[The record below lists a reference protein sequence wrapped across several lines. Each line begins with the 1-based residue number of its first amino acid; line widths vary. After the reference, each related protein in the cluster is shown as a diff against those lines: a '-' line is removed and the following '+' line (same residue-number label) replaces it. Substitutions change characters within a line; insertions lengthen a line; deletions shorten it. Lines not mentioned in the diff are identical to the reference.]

1 METKAIN
8 TKLKGHARVDV
19 ADVLRGLAVMGII
32 ILHSIEHFNFYSFP
46 DTAGQSAWL
55 NFSDKAIWNGLFFMF
70 GGKAYAIFALLFGFS
85 FFIQDD
91 NQRLRGNDFRLRF
104 CWRLILLFLIGNIN
118 ASFFTA
124 EVLVLYSLVGFILP
138 LTCRLKDKWIFALA
152 CLLLIQPLPLYYVIR
167 ACLDPEFVTPAIP
180 TRSFWNAT
188 FAVQSNGNFLETIR
202 VNLWEGQLASLAW
215 AWDHGRVFFMFGGK
229 AYAIFALLFGFSF
242 FIQDDNQRLRGNDFR
257 LRFCWRL
264 ILLFLI
270 GNINASFFTAEVLV
284 LYSLVGFI
292 LPLTCRLKDKWI
304 FALACLLLIQPLPL
318 YYVIR
323 ACLDPEFVTPAIP
336 TRSFWNATFAVQSNG
351 NFLETIRVNLWEG
364 QLASLAW
371 AWDHGRVFQ
380 TAALFL
386 LGMLIG
392 RKGLF
397 LKEHLKVWNKVL
409 AGSLVAFFP
418 LYGLGNMLPDFITNK
433 SILTPL
439 SLIITSLSNFAFMLI
454 LVSGVVFAFYKTNLH
469 DGLMKIT
476 PYGKMSLTNYIT
488 QSIVGSMLY
497 YNWGFAL
504 HNQFGITASCLAGI
518 VFFILQFSFCR
529 WWMNHHSHGPM
540 EYIWKRATWLK

>member
-215 AWDHGRVFFMFGGK
+215 AWDHGRVF
-229 AYAIFALLFGFSF
+229 
-242 FIQDDNQRLRGNDFR
+242 
-257 LRFCWRL
+257 
-264 ILLFLI
+264 
-270 GNINASFFTAEVLV
+270 
-284 LYSLVGFI
+284 
-292 LPLTCRLKDKWI
+292 
-304 FALACLLLIQPLPL
+304 
-318 YYVIR
+318 
-323 ACLDPEFVTPAIP
+323 
-336 TRSFWNATFAVQSNG
+336 
-351 NFLETIRVNLWEG
+351 
-364 QLASLAW
+364 
-371 AWDHGRVFQ
+371 Q

-409 AGSLVAFFP
+409 AGSLISFFP

-439 SLIITSLSNFAFMLI
+439 
-454 LVSGVVFAFYKTNLH
+454 
-469 DGLMKIT
+469 
-476 PYGKMSLTNYIT
+476 
-488 QSIVGSMLY
+488 
-497 YNWGFAL
+497 
-504 HNQFGITASCLAGI
+504 
-518 VFFILQFSFCR
+518 
-529 WWMNHHSHGPM
+529 
-540 EYIWKRATWLK
+540 

>member
-55 NFSDKAIWNGLFFMF
+55 NFSDKAIWSGLFFMF

-118 ASFFTA
+118 ASFFHSGSAGPLFFSRFHPATDLPA
-124 EVLVLYSLVGFILP
+124 ERQMDI
-138 LTCRLKDKWIFALA
+138 CIA

-215 AWDHGRVFFMFGGK
+215 AWDHGRG
-229 AYAIFALLFGFSF
+229 IPNS
-242 FIQDDNQRLRGNDFR
+242 R
-257 LRFCWRL
+257 
-264 ILLFLI
+264 
-270 GNINASFFTAEVLV
+270 
-284 LYSLVGFI
+284 
-292 LPLTCRLKDKWI
+292 
-304 FALACLLLIQPLPL
+304 PLPAR
-318 YYVIR
+318 YADR
-323 ACLDPEFVTPAIP
+323 AQGT
-336 TRSFWNATFAVQSNG
+336 
-351 NFLETIRVNLWEG
+351 
-364 QLASLAW
+364 
-371 AWDHGRVFQ
+371 
-380 TAALFL
+380 
-386 LGMLIG
+386 
-392 RKGLF
+392 F

-409 AGSLVAFFP
+409 AGSLISFFP
-418 LYGLGNMLPDFITNK
+418 LYGWAICYQT
-433 SILTPL
+433 L
-439 SLIITSLSNFAFMLI
+439 SQINPF
-454 LVSGVVFAFYKTNLH
+454 
-469 DGLMKIT
+469 
-476 PYGKMSLTNYIT
+476 
-488 QSIVGSMLY
+488 
-497 YNWGFAL
+497 
-504 HNQFGITASCLAGI
+504 
-518 VFFILQFSFCR
+518 
-529 WWMNHHSHGPM
+529 
-540 EYIWKRATWLK
+540 

>member
-55 NFSDKAIWNGLFFMF
+55 NFSDKAIWNGL
-70 GGKAYAIFALLFGFS
+70 
-85 FFIQDD
+85 
-91 NQRLRGNDFRLRF
+91 
-104 CWRLILLFLIGNIN
+104 
-118 ASFFTA
+118 
-124 EVLVLYSLVGFILP
+124 
-138 LTCRLKDKWIFALA
+138 
-152 CLLLIQPLPLYYVIR
+152 
-167 ACLDPEFVTPAIP
+167 
-180 TRSFWNAT
+180 
-188 FAVQSNGNFLETIR
+188 
-202 VNLWEGQLASLAW
+202 
-215 AWDHGRVFFMFGGK
+215 FFMFGGK

-439 SLIITSLSNFAFMLI
+439 SLIITSLFQFCIYAD
-454 LVSGVVFAFYKTNLH
+454 SGIRCRLRFLQDKLTRRINENNAIRK
-469 DGLMKIT
+469 DE
-476 PYGKMSLTNYIT
+476 PY
-488 QSIVGSMLY
+488 QLY
-497 YNWGFAL
+497 YSKYSRF
-504 HNQFGITASCLAGI
+504 H
-518 VFFILQFSFCR
+518 VILQLGICIAQSVWYHSQLPGRNSFLHLAILFLPLVDESPLSR
-529 WWMNHHSHGPM
+529 SDGIYM
-540 EYIWKRATWLK
+540 ETGNLAEISQEPKSARICL

>member
-215 AWDHGRVFFMFGGK
+215 AWDHGRVF
-229 AYAIFALLFGFSF
+229 
-242 FIQDDNQRLRGNDFR
+242 
-257 LRFCWRL
+257 
-264 ILLFLI
+264 
-270 GNINASFFTAEVLV
+270 
-284 LYSLVGFI
+284 
-292 LPLTCRLKDKWI
+292 
-304 FALACLLLIQPLPL
+304 
-318 YYVIR
+318 
-323 ACLDPEFVTPAIP
+323 
-336 TRSFWNATFAVQSNG
+336 
-351 NFLETIRVNLWEG
+351 
-364 QLASLAW
+364 
-371 AWDHGRVFQ
+371 Q

-409 AGSLVAFFP
+409 ASSLVAFFP

-476 PYGKMSLTNYIT
+476 PYGKDEPY
-488 QSIVGSMLY
+488 QLY
-497 YNWGFAL
+497 YSKYSRF
-504 HNQFGITASCLAGI
+504 H
-518 VFFILQFSFCR
+518 VILQLGICIAQSVWYHSQLPGRNSFLHLAILFLPLVDESPLSR
-529 WWMNHHSHGPM
+529 SDGIYM
-540 EYIWKRATWLK
+540 ETGNLAEISQEPKSARICL

>member
-215 AWDHGRVFFMFGGK
+215 AWDSRTGIPNSRPFPARYADRAQGTFFERALEGMEQGTCKLTRRIFPFIWVGQ
-229 AYAIFALLFGFSF
+229 YATG
-242 FIQDDNQRLRGNDFR
+242 
-257 LRFCWRL
+257 
-264 ILLFLI
+264 
-270 GNINASFFTAEVLV
+270 
-284 LYSLVGFI
+284 LYH
-292 LPLTCRLKDKWI
+292 K
-304 FALACLLLIQPLPL
+304 
-318 YYVIR
+318 
-323 ACLDPEFVTPAIP
+323 
-336 TRSFWNATFAVQSNG
+336 
-351 NFLETIRVNLWEG
+351 
-364 QLASLAW
+364 
-371 AWDHGRVFQ
+371 
-380 TAALFL
+380 
-386 LGMLIG
+386 
-392 RKGLF
+392 
-397 LKEHLKVWNKVL
+397 
-409 AGSLVAFFP
+409 
-418 LYGLGNMLPDFITNK
+418 
-433 SILTPL
+433 
-439 SLIITSLSNFAFMLI
+439 
-454 LVSGVVFAFYKTNLH
+454 
-469 DGLMKIT
+469 
-476 PYGKMSLTNYIT
+476 
-488 QSIVGSMLY
+488 
-497 YNWGFAL
+497 
-504 HNQFGITASCLAGI
+504 
-518 VFFILQFSFCR
+518 
-529 WWMNHHSHGPM
+529 
-540 EYIWKRATWLK
+540 